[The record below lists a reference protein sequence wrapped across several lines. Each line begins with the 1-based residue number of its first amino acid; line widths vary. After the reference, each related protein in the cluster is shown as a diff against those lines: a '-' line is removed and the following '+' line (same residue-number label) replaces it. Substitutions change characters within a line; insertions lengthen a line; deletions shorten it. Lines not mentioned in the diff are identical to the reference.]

1 MYAVKTTPLPVDY
14 ADLAGLTK
22 EQLTAEYEDK
32 TMAILSNQYCEADYL
47 KFGYQLNQVIEEAQE
62 RGISEMELKVASGIY
77 KVA

>member
-47 KFGYQLNQVIEEAQE
+47 KLVIN
-62 RGISEMELKVASGIY
+62 
-77 KVA
+77 